1 MSPTQFLL
9 IIHLLAISVGI
20 GIGVTNLINMRV
32 ARTQTGDIAKG
43 LMMHRM
49 AMLPYGDAVF
59 VTILVTGGL
68 LLWAIGGPAGLPQ
81 TFNIKMLF
89 VVIWVVAYVVMR
101 LTVRQL
107 KATGNM
113 ALVKRLGM
121 LAQILLT
128 AVVAAVI
135 CAVLTFAA

>member
-1 MSPTQFLL
+1 MSLTQFLL
-9 IIHLLAISVGI
+9 VIHLLAISVGI

-135 CAVLTFAA
+135 CAVLTFAT

>member
-1 MSPTQFLL
+1 MSLTQFLL
-9 IIHLLAISVGI
+9 IIHLLAISVGL

-68 LLWAIGGPAGLPQ
+68 LLWAIGGPTGLPQ
-81 TFNIKMLF
+81 AFNIKMIF
-89 VVIWVVAYVVMR
+89 VVIWVLAYVAMR

-128 AVVAAVI
+128 AVVAAII
-135 CAVLTFAA
+135 CAVLTFAT